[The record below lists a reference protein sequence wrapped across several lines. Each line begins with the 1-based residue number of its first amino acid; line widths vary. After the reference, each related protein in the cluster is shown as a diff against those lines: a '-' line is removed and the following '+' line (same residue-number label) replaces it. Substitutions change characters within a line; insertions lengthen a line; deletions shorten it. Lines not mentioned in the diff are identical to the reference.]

1 MKSYHLISLRDFLH
15 EFDEGDVSNRLK
27 KFICTRDSDREDFLH
42 SKAVIFE
49 KKSMA
54 RTYLAI
60 IDDMIAGYFT
70 LSIRCLQVP
79 DDQNISKSLSK
90 RMNIDPDNNVAQCY
104 LLGQLGKADY
114 SYKGMGADLL
124 EDAVAIVKQANELVG
139 CRVIRLD
146 CMDELIPYYE
156 QHGFTYLCV
165 TDPTED
171 KPPIYQ
177 MIQII

>member
-1 MKSYHLISLRDFLH
+1 MKSYQLIPLRDLLSRMN
-15 EFDEGDVSNRLK
+15 ENDVVVRLRS
-27 KFICTRDSDREDFLH
+27 FVCPRDRDREDFLH
-42 SKAVIFE
+42 NKAIIFE
-49 KKSMA
+49 KKNMA

-104 LLGQLGKADY
+104 LLGQLGRANF
-114 SYKGMGADLL
+114 SYRGMGADLL

-139 CRVIRLD
+139 CRVIRMD

-171 KPPIYQ
+171 KPPINQ

>member
-1 MKSYHLISLRDFLH
+1 MKSYQLIPLRDLLSRM
-15 EFDEGDVSNRLK
+15 DENDVVVRLRS
-27 KFICTRDSDREDFLH
+27 FVCTRDSDREDFLH
-42 SKAVIFE
+42 SKAIVFE

-104 LLGQLGKADY
+104 LLGQLGRADF
-114 SYKGMGADLL
+114 SYRGMGADLL

-171 KPPIYQ
+171 KPPINQ

>member
-1 MKSYHLISLRDFLH
+1 MRMHRSREYERIWRCRPLGISR
-15 EFDEGDVSNRLK
+15 RL
-27 KFICTRDSDREDFLH
+27 SHH
-42 SKAVIFE
+42 S
-49 KKSMA
+49 
-54 RTYLAI
+54 
-60 IDDMIAGYFT
+60 
-70 LSIRCLQVP
+70 
-79 DDQNISKSLSK
+79 
-90 RMNIDPDNNVAQCY
+90 DNNVAQCY

-171 KPPIYQ
+171 KPSIYQ

>member
-1 MKSYHLISLRDFLH
+1 MRAYKTASLRILM
-15 EFDEGDVSNRLK
+15 ESMDESELQSYLDTFS
-27 KFICTRDSDREDFLH
+27 CSRDSDREDFLH

-124 EDAVAIVKQANELVG
+124 EEAVAIVKQANELVG

-171 KPPIYQ
+171 KPPISQ